1 MTETRDGRGARER
14 FSDGTRFVATLEML
28 FDHRRTIAA
37 TLCASLLA
45 GAAYIVAAP
54 SVYQAEILVQ
64 IVDSS
69 EAGAA
74 RGLLGEIY
82 TLFDVKSTA
91 AAETQILASRLV
103 LSRTVDALNLFIDAR
118 PERFPLVGEWIAR
131 QTAGLSEPGMFG
143 YGGYTWAQ
151 ERIDVAGFDIPHAYL
166 DQRFTLTRLGADRYR
181 VAGPG
186 LPAPVH
192 GRIGR
197 PERFPVQGGEIVL
210 HVASLD
216 ARAGARFML
225 ARHSRTR
232 TIERLRADL
241 NAWEKVKQS
250 DVIFATLRGTDPAL
264 VTRILNEIGRQYVA
278 LNTEQRALEAARSL
292 SFLERQEPF
301 LKAQLTESEARLT
314 ALRNQQ
320 GSVDLAEEA
329 RIALIH
335 AADDA
340 SRLIELRQRR
350 ETLLSRY
357 APGHADVLA
366 IDRQLSVLDRDRR
379 RAEEKIRRLPDL
391 QQQVLRR
398 MLDVKVNTD
407 LYTAL
412 LNNIQQLQLV
422 RAGKIGNV
430 RLVDVADVPE
440 EPIGPRKK
448 LIVIASALFGLVAG
462 CVGTMAGALLRRG
475 VTDPRAIEH
484 RVGVRVLVSVPFSAC
499 APAFAGAAGH
509 APACRAI
516 GRDDDPVIDS
526 LRALRVMLE
535 HLRPGPGHRIVAV
548 TDAAERAGARFVVM
562 RLARIYAA
570 AAARVLVLDGDMR
583 SGGLS
588 RACGHGRAPGLS
600 EIAADGRMPA
610 DLVIRDVVNGID
622 LLTAGTTGGHAAD
635 RLTSRPVW
643 QRIAAFARHYDAVLI
658 ACGPALTA
666 PDAAALAS
674 VADTTLL
681 VAHAGRTTLNQLED
695 AVDRLTSSG
704 ANIGGIVLNGVH
716 PRMPHKRPD
725 VTPAPHVRAGRA
737 RYREPKS

>member
-1 MTETRDGRGARER
+1 MSDARDGRSAREP
-14 FSDGTRFVATLEML
+14 FFDGTRFVATLETL
-28 FDHRRTIAA
+28 FYGRRTIAA

-45 GAAYIVAAP
+45 GAIYIVATP

-69 EAGAA
+69 DAGTA
-74 RGLLGEIY
+74 RSLLGEVY

-118 PERFPLVGEWIAR
+118 PQRFPLVGDWIAR
-131 QTAGLSEPGMFG
+131 QTAGLSEPGIFG
-143 YGGYTWAQ
+143 YGGYTWGQ
-151 ERIDVAGFDIPHAYL
+151 ERIDVAGFDVPRAYL
-166 DQRFTLTRLGADRYR
+166 DQRFTVTRIGADRYR
-181 VAGPG
+181 VAGPA
-186 LPAPVH
+186 LPAPVD
-192 GRIGR
+192 GRIGH
-197 PERFPVQGGEIVL
+197 PERFPVPGGDIIL
-210 HVASLD
+210 HIASLD
-216 ARAGARFML
+216 ARAGARFTL
-225 ARHSRTR
+225 TRHSRTR
-232 TIERLRADL
+232 TIERLRTDV

-250 DVIFATLRGTDPAL
+250 DVIVATLRGTDPAL
-264 VTRILNEIGRQYVA
+264 ATRVLNEIGTQYVA
-278 LNTEQRALEAARSL
+278 LNTEQRSLEAARSL

-320 GSVDLAEEA
+320 GSIDLAEEA
-329 RIALIH
+329 RIALLR

-357 APGHADVLA
+357 APGHSDVVA
-366 IDRQLSVLDRDRR
+366 IDRQLAVLDRDRM
-379 RAEEKIRRLPDL
+379 RADEKIRRLPDL

-430 RLVDVADVPE
+430 RLVDVADIPE

-448 LIVIASALFGLVAG
+448 LIVIASALFGVVAG
-462 CVGTMAGALLRRG
+462 CACTIARTMLRRG
-475 VTDPRAIEH
+475 VTDARAIEH
-484 RVGVRVLVSVPFSAC
+484 HVGVRVLVSVPFSTATHVT
-499 APAFAGAAGH
+499 GH
-509 APACRAI
+509 APACN
-516 GRDDDPVIDS
+516 GLECDDDPVIDS

-535 HLRPGPGHRIVAV
+535 HLRPGPAHRIVAV
-548 TDAAERAGARFVVM
+548 TDAVEPAGARFVAT

-583 SGGLS
+583 TGRLS
-588 RACGHGRAPGLS
+588 HTCGHGRTAGLA

-610 DLVIRDVVNGID
+610 ELVIRDVANGID
-622 LLTAGTTGGHAAD
+622 FLTAGATGGHAAD
-635 RLTSRPVW
+635 RLTTVPVW
-643 QRIAAFARHYDAVLI
+643 QRVAAFARDYDAVLI
-658 ACGPALTA
+658 ACGPTLTD
-666 PDAAALAS
+666 PDAAALAG

-681 VAHAGRTTLNQLED
+681 VARAAHTTLNQLED

-716 PRMPHKRPD
+716 PRKRPD
-725 VTPAPHVRAGRA
+725 VASARRD
-737 RYREPKS
+737 RYRNPQS